1 MADHEAVTVPAALPL
16 EPGMFSLATP
26 PLFAAL
32 APARRVLIAG
42 AGGGFDV
49 YAGLPLAL
57 SLWQSGV
64 QVHLANLSFS
74 ELELVDR
81 DSWVAEHVVAVTLDS
96 TSPDWYFP
104 EGTLARWLAAHDLPS
119 TVYAFPP
126 LGVQTLRDAY
136 RYLME
141 RLDIDA
147 VVLVDGGTDILL
159 RGDENGLG
167 TPVED
172 ITSLAAVTA
181 LDLPVKLVTCLGFGI
196 DAYHGVNH
204 VQVLE
209 NIAALDRDG
218 GYLGALSIP
227 GTSREA
233 VLYRDAVAHAQA
245 ATPQRPSIVN
255 GQIAAATSGEFGD
268 VQFTRRTSGS
278 TLFVN
283 PLMAIYF
290 TVDLDKLAARCLY
303 LDHIEHTYGR
313 RQVIGRID
321 AFRND
326 IATRIPRAFPH

>member
-1 MADHEAVTVPAALPL
+1 MPTPA
-16 EPGMFSLATP
+16 FSLATP

-32 APARRVLIAG
+32 APARSVLIAG

-57 SLWQSGV
+57 SLWRSGV

-74 ELELVDR
+74 QLELIKR
-81 DSWVAEHVVAVTLDS
+81 DSWVAEHVVEVTPET

-104 EGTLARWLAAHDLPS
+104 EGALARWLAGQDLPS

-126 LGVQTLRDAY
+126 LGVQLLREAY
-136 RYLME
+136 QHVIE
-141 RLDIDA
+141 RHSIDA

-159 RGDENGLG
+159 RGDESTLG

-172 ITSLAAVTA
+172 ITSLAAVA
-181 LDLPVKLVTCLGFGI
+181 GLDLPVKLVTCLGFGI
-196 DAYHGVNH
+196 DAYDGVNH

-227 GTSREA
+227 NASPEA
-233 VLYRDAVAHAQA
+233 TLYRDAVAHAQA
-245 ATPQRPSIVN
+245 ATPDRPSIVN
-255 GQIAAATSGEFGD
+255 GQIAAATRGAFGNI
-268 VQFTRRTSGS
+268 QFTQRTSGS
-278 TLFVN
+278 PLFVN

-290 TVDLDKLAARCLY
+290 TVDLGKLAARCLY
-303 LDHIEHTYGR
+303 LDRIEHTIGR
-313 RQVIGRID
+313 RQVTTRIE
-321 AFRND
+321 AFRNE
-326 IATRIPRAFPH
+326 ISPRTPRAYPH

>member
-1 MADHEAVTVPAALPL
+1 VTLD
-16 EPGMFSLATP
+16 PGPVSLAEP

-32 APARRVLIAG
+32 VPARNVLIAG

-57 SLWQSGV
+57 ALWSRGAR
-64 QVHLANLSFS
+64 VHLANLSFS
-74 ELELVDR
+74 ELELIDR
-81 DSWVAEHVVAVTLDS
+81 DGWATENVAEVRPDTG
-96 TSPDWYFP
+96 SPDWYFP
-104 EGTLARWLAAHDLPS
+104 ERALARWLHAHELPS

-126 LGVQTLRDAY
+126 LGVQTLRAAY
-136 RYLME
+136 RYLIE
-141 RLDIDA
+141 RLSIDA

-159 RGDENGLG
+159 RGDESELG

-172 ITSLAAVTA
+172 ITSLGAVA
-181 LDLPVKLVTCLGFGI
+181 GLDIAVKLVTCLGFGI

-233 VLYRDAVAHAQA
+233 VLYRDAVADAQA
-245 ATPQRPSIVN
+245 ATPDRPSIVN
-255 GQIAAATSGEFGD
+255 GQIAAATSGAFGD
-268 VQFTRRTSGS
+268 VQFTRRTRGS
-278 TLFVN
+278 PLFVN

-290 TVDLDKLAARCLY
+290 TVDLDKLAGRCLY
-303 LDHIEHTYGR
+303 LDRIENTIGR
-313 RQVIGRID
+313 RQVIGRIEK
-321 AFRND
+321 FRSETS
-326 IATRIPRAFPH
+326 TRLARVFPH

>member
-1 MADHEAVTVPAALPL
+1 M
-16 EPGMFSLATP
+16 EPGTFALATP

-32 APARRVLIAG
+32 APARSVLIAG

-57 SLWQSGV
+57 APWHSGV

-74 ELELVDR
+74 QLELIDV
-81 DSWVAEHVVAVTLDS
+81 DSWAAPHVAAVTPDS

-104 EGTLARWLAAHDLPS
+104 EGTLARWLAAHELPS

-126 LGVQTLRDAY
+126 LGVQPLRDAY
-136 RYLME
+136 RYLVD
-141 RLDIDA
+141 RLSIDA

-159 RGDENGLG
+159 RGDESALG

-172 ITSLAAVTA
+172 LTSVAAVA
-181 LDLPVKLVTCLGFGI
+181 GVDMPVKLVTSLGFGI

-204 VQVLE
+204 VEVLE
-209 NIAALDRDG
+209 NLAALDRDG

-227 GTSREA
+227 RASREA

-245 ATPQRPSIVN
+245 VTPARPSIVN
-255 GQIAAATSGEFGD
+255 GQIAAATSGAFGD
-268 VQFTRRTSGS
+268 VRFTIRTSGS
-278 TLFVN
+278 ALFVN

-303 LDHIEHTYGR
+303 LDRIEQTYGR
-313 RQVIGRID
+313 RQVIGRIE
-321 AFRND
+321 AFRSE
-326 IATRIPRAFPH
+326 ISTRIPRAFPH

>member
-1 MADHEAVTVPAALPL
+1 VT
-16 EPGMFSLATP
+16 ESLATP

-57 SLWQSGV
+57 SLWRSGV
-64 QVHLANLSFS
+64 EVHLANLSFS

-81 DSWVAEHVVAVTLDS
+81 EAWVDEYVVAVTPE
-96 TSPDWYFP
+96 TASPDWYFP
-104 EGTLARWLAAHDLPS
+104 EGTLSRWLASQDLPS

-136 RYLME
+136 RYLIE

-147 VVLVDGGTDILL
+147 VVLVDGGTDILM

-172 ITSLAAVTA
+172 LTSVGAVA
-181 LDLPVKLVTCLGFGI
+181 GLDVPVKLVTCLGFGI

-209 NIAALDRDG
+209 NLAALDREG

-227 GTSREA
+227 GSSPEA
-233 VLYRDAVAHAQA
+233 VLYREAVAHAQA
-245 ATPQRPSIVN
+245 ATPERPSIVN
-255 GQIAAATSGEFGD
+255 GQIAAATSGAFGD
-268 VQFTRRTSGS
+268 VQFTRRTTGS

-303 LDHIEHTYGR
+303 LDRLENTYGR
-313 RQVIGRID
+313 GQVISRIE
-321 AFRND
+321 AFRSE
-326 IATRIPRAFPH
+326 ISTRIPRAFPH

>member
-1 MADHEAVTVPAALPL
+1 MSPAAPSV
-16 EPGMFSLATP
+16 EPGTFSFATP

-32 APARRVLIAG
+32 APARSVLIAG

-57 SLWQSGV
+57 ALWHSGV
-64 QVHLANLSFS
+64 RVHLANLSFS
-74 ELELVDR
+74 ELELMDR
-81 DSWVAEHVVAVTLDS
+81 NSWAAEHVAAVTPDS

-104 EGTLARWLAAHDLPS
+104 ERTLARWLAAHDLPS

-126 LGVQTLRDAY
+126 LGVQPLRDAY
-136 RYLME
+136 RYLVE

-159 RGDENGLG
+159 RGDETTLG

-172 ITSLAAVTA
+172 ITSLASVAG

-196 DAYHGVNH
+196 DAHDGVNH

-227 GTSREA
+227 GASREA
-233 VLYRDAVAHAQA
+233 VLYRDAVADAQA
-245 ATPQRPSIVN
+245 ATPTRPSIVH
-255 GQIAAATSGEFGD
+255 GQIAAATSGAFGD
-268 VQFTRRTSGS
+268 VHFTRRTSGS
-278 TLFVN
+278 ALFVN
-283 PLMAIYF
+283 PLMAIHF

-303 LDHIEHTYGR
+303 LDRIEHTLGR
-313 RQVIGRID
+313 RQVIGRIE
-321 AFRND
+321 AFRNE
-326 IATRIPRAFPH
+326 ISTRIPRAYPH